1 MKNKAMGLFLM
12 CRMCRS
18 LDDTNFIHIT
28 VSIPTTPNLT
38 LHVLVR
44 PRPQFER
51 GIGIVRPYRACR
63 WAEMSKGIEP
73 VLIDTL
79 SLAR

>member
-1 MKNKAMGLFLM
+1 MKNKAMGLFPTRKI
-12 CRMCRS
+12 CR
-18 LDDTNFIHIT
+18 LLNDTVFVYVA